1 MWAHPTA
8 EAAGARCANEPWAE
22 QASWAATAVAH
33 GPGTLILW
41 ASLLQVDKSISEI
54 TED

>member
-1 MWAHPTA
+1 MRKRRA
-8 EAAGARCANEPWAE
+8 ESRAA
-22 QASWAATAVAH
+22 SAVGR

-54 TED
+54 TEA